1 MKEQYI
7 DNYAFAIIVTM
18 LDYYTDRYIEIAK
31 KCIKRINEK
40 GENITIEDKIF
51 EEIKEK
57 ANMIINEISSKI
69 DIPSNS
75 VFYFFPLL
83 KPLDIK
89 KIDFNKKWKT
99 NNVYFERQ
107 TVETLNLKYSKNDN
121 IDDEEKIKIEIK
133 KFFDNPHLSP
143 FLGYLGIIHLT
154 EILIR
159 SIFFF
164 TINSNLSFKEKET
177 LLNIFTWMSI
187 NSYKNLFEM
196 KNRHWKVG
204 YYFRSLLKFLFFEEP
219 EIIKSY
225 DDNKNIKDI
234 IKETYNNTTKKLKS
248 ILSDI
253 IDAKTL
259 FIFPNNI
266 SYDKLIK
273 STKFPY
279 LTALP
284 FFISIG
290 RNFEKHSNTDLKLY
304 VAIAT
309 CDYNDE
315 INFNKNIILSYS
327 SF

>member
-1 MKEQYI
+1 M
-7 DNYAFAIIVTM
+7 
-18 LDYYTDRYIEIAK
+18 
-31 KCIKRINEK
+31 
-40 GENITIEDKIF
+40 
-51 EEIKEK
+51 
-57 ANMIINEISSKI
+57 
-69 DIPSNS
+69 
-75 VFYFFPLL
+75 
-83 KPLDIK
+83 
-89 KIDFNKKWKT
+89 
-99 NNVYFERQ
+99 
-107 TVETLNLKYSKNDN
+107 
-121 IDDEEKIKIEIK
+121 
-133 KFFDNPHLSP
+133 
-143 FLGYLGIIHLT
+143 

-159 SIFFF
+159 SFFF
-164 TINSNLSFKEKET
+164 FEMNPCLDKKERET
-177 LLNIFTWMSI
+177 LLNIFTWMVI
-187 NSYKNLFEM
+187 TNYKNLFTS
-196 KNRHWKVG
+196 KNGYWKLG

-225 DDNKNIKDI
+225 DDNKNIKDT
-234 IKETYNNTTKKLKS
+234 IKETYYNTTKKLKS